1 MKQLTIKD
9 IAAQA
14 NVSTTTIS
22 RFLNGKYD
30 SMSLETKTRIEQ
42 IIKESGYRPS
52 NIARSLKSKYSR
64 LIGVIISDISNP
76 FFSTLLDT
84 INQRA
89 LKAGYSLLISISNNS
104 ASSELKLL
112 RKHLDNSVDGLL
124 INTVGGN
131 NEVIS
136 QISQSL
142 PVVLLDRDIEGLG
155 LPVVTSNNRQLME
168 DILLHLKEEQFDQ
181 VVLLTEALD
190 TSSIRKL
197 RADAFQEVCA
207 RLDFEGKVFE
217 IEPKNRKQ
225 IEKLTAALVSKDRI
239 TAFIAANTLVLQA
252 LLEQISKKGWQIGSD
267 LGIVSF
273 DDFPWSSFIGISSVQ
288 QDSVK
293 IGSEAFKILLNAI
306 NTDNASG
313 KKGSECEK
321 IVPGRFHIRQSS
333 INKKRLEP

>member
-168 DILLHLKEEQFDQ
+168 DILLHLLYFLLYDQ
-181 VVLLTEALD
+181 CICLCPYLLTFL
-190 TSSIRKL
+190 
-197 RADAFQEVCA
+197 
-207 RLDFEGKVFE
+207 
-217 IEPKNRKQ
+217 
-225 IEKLTAALVSKDRI
+225 
-239 TAFIAANTLVLQA
+239 
-252 LLEQISKKGWQIGSD
+252 
-267 LGIVSF
+267 
-273 DDFPWSSFIGISSVQ
+273 
-288 QDSVK
+288 
-293 IGSEAFKILLNAI
+293 
-306 NTDNASG
+306 
-313 KKGSECEK
+313 
-321 IVPGRFHIRQSS
+321 H
-333 INKKRLEP
+333 

>member
-42 IIKESGYRPS
+42 IIKESGYRPN

-142 PVVLLDRDIEGLG
+142 AVVL
-155 LPVVTSNNRQLME
+155 S
-168 DILLHLKEEQFDQ
+168 
-181 VVLLTEALD
+181 
-190 TSSIRKL
+190 
-197 RADAFQEVCA
+197 
-207 RLDFEGKVFE
+207 
-217 IEPKNRKQ
+217 
-225 IEKLTAALVSKDRI
+225 
-239 TAFIAANTLVLQA
+239 
-252 LLEQISKKGWQIGSD
+252 
-267 LGIVSF
+267 
-273 DDFPWSSFIGISSVQ
+273 
-288 QDSVK
+288 
-293 IGSEAFKILLNAI
+293 
-306 NTDNASG
+306 
-313 KKGSECEK
+313 
-321 IVPGRFHIRQSS
+321 
-333 INKKRLEP
+333 

>member
-42 IIKESGYRPS
+42 IIKESGYRPN

-197 RADAFQEVCA
+197 RADAFQEICA

-225 IEKLTAALVSKDRI
+225 IEKLTSALVSKDRI

-252 LLEQISKKGWQIGSD
+252 LLEQISKKGWSRESLFCQKLSDRETSAWDARPMPGIPRSDYLSFPPPAFIALPFSPYPQI
-267 LGIVSF
+267 LCYFSF
-273 DDFPWSSFIGISSVQ
+273 WQ
-288 QDSVK
+288 
-293 IGSEAFKILLNAI
+293 
-306 NTDNASG
+306 TDRESAPPIPPASG
-313 KKGSECEK
+313 YSSPCE
-321 IVPGRFHIRQSS
+321 
-333 INKKRLEP
+333 